1 MLSVHR
7 PSWDIFDFEPR
18 ISATTLDVHIN
29 SLHQGYVD
37 KLNKRFQGSE
47 VLSLP
52 PSEVLRSIR
61 SYLDPEDQEF
71 YRNMMGGNVAHTL
84 FWQSISPEVWN
95 PMQSYRQSVLLQ
107 DFDIDPEHLR
117 SVLIEE
123 GLARFGSGWV
133 WGVLKGSGQNFD
145 IYSTQNHDT
154 PYMRKQTPI
163 FCIDLWEHAY
173 FLDDFGDRRAW
184 LEVITGCLDFRQIDN
199 IYMGHLQGVNHL
211 DSWILNT
218 E

>member
-7 PSWDIFDFEPR
+7 PAWDIFEFEPN
-18 ISATTLDVHIN
+18 ISATTLGVHIN

-37 KLNKRFQGSE
+37 RLNKRFQGSE

-52 PSEVLRSIR
+52 PSEVLKSLR
-61 SYLDPEDQEF
+61 SYLDPEDQDF

-84 FWQSISPEVWN
+84 FWQSISPNIWS
-95 PMQSYRQSVLLQ
+95 PMQSYSQSVLLQ
-107 DFDIDPEHLR
+107 DFDIDPENLR
-117 SVLIEE
+117 SALIEE

-133 WGVLKGSGQNFD
+133 WGVLKGDGQNFD
-145 IYSTQNHDT
+145 VYSTQNHDT

-184 LEVITGCLDFRQIDN
+184 LEMITACLDFHQIDN
-199 IYMGHLQGVNHL
+199 IYLSRLQGVDL
-211 DSWILNT
+211 IDSWILNI
-218 E
+218 